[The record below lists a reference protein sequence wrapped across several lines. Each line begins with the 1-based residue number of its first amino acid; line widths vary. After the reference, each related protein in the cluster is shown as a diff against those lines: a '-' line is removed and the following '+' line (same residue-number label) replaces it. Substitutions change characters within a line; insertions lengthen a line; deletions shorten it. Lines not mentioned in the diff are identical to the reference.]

1 MMLWQA
7 STRLKLHKRTAN
19 DRCPFVCFAFAVFCR
34 KNSRYFPCK
43 VNVINKGKKVNG
55 KSSLSMLTLGIAA
68 NEEVTLE
75 IDGEQELQA
84 LNALGKLLT
93 DFHE

>member
-1 MMLWQA
+1 MISKTFTILNPTGFHVRPTKTFVQTA
-7 STRLKLHKRTAN
+7 ST
-19 DRCPFVCFAFAVFCR
+19 
-34 KNSRYFPCK
+34 FPCK

-75 IDGEQELQA
+75 IDGEQEEQA
-84 LNALGKLLT
+84 LEALGQLLT
-93 DFHE
+93 AIHE

>member
-1 MMLWQA
+1 MVSKTFTILNPTGFHVRPSKTFVQTA
-7 STRLKLHKRTAN
+7 ST
-19 DRCPFVCFAFAVFCR
+19 
-34 KNSRYFPCK
+34 FPCK

-75 IDGEQELQA
+75 IDGEQEEQA
-84 LNALGKLLT
+84 LETLGKLLT
-93 DFHE
+93 EIHE

>member
-1 MMLWQA
+1 MLSQTFIIVNPTGFHVRPTKSFVQTA
-7 STRLKLHKRTAN
+7 ST
-19 DRCPFVCFAFAVFCR
+19 
-34 KNSRYFPCK
+34 FPCK

-84 LNALGKLLT
+84 LSALGKLLT
-93 DFHE
+93 DIHE